1 MHAKYSG
8 VFLPAQMRFSLG
20 VFLATALMAGLGV
33 QAKAQSMMDSII
45 YNKCAA
51 AMAADFQKAGKT
63 PAAGMIPKTCNC
75 VVKTMNQSNNIDLAK
90 QICTQQ
96 AMQAQ

>member
-1 MHAKYSG
+1 MHFSSG
-8 VFLPAQMRFSLG
+8 VFLSAALTMTCFG
-20 VFLATALMAGLGV
+20 VET
-33 QAKAQSMMDSII
+33 KAQSMMDTII
-45 YNKCAA
+45 YNKCSA

-63 PAAGMIPKTCNC
+63 PPADMIPKTCNC
-75 VVKTMNQSNNIDLAK
+75 VVKTIDQSHNIDLAK

>member
-1 MHAKYSG
+1 MRFSSG
-8 VFLPAQMRFSLG
+8 VFLS
-20 VFLATALMAGLGV
+20 ATLMMACFEV
-33 QAKAQSMMDSII
+33 ETKAQSMMDTII
-45 YNKCAA
+45 YNKCSA

-63 PAAGMIPKTCNC
+63 PPADIISKTCNC
-75 VVKTMNQSNNIDLAK
+75 VVKTIDQSHSLDLAK